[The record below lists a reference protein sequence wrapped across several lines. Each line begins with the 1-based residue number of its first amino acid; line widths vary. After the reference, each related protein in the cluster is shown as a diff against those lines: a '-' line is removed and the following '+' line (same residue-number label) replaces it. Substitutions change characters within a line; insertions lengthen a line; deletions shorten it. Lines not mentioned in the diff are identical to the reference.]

1 MHTNKTHDTIEY
13 NIGTHYLSA
22 LINQDYTGLSD
33 EEEGALE
40 EFEYQV
46 LCDTPAGF
54 KFGHFSCNADEPDE
68 FKLCEISG
76 LMAQTIPVAAIYWAK

>member
-22 LINQDYTGLSD
+22 LINCDLSGLSD
-33 EEEGALE
+33 EEAAALE
-40 EFEYQV
+40 DFEHQARH
-46 LCDTPAGF
+46 DAPAGF
-54 KFGHFSCNADEPDE
+54 EFGHFSCSTEEPDE